1 MGVNEKLLAVQTE
14 LKAPKNQYNSFG
26 KYKYRSCEDIL
37 EGVKPVLAKNK
48 ATLVVSDDIV
58 QVGERFY
65 VEAIAKFIDIET
77 GDSIQN
83 TAFARE
89 SDDKKGMDAAQV
101 TGATSSYARKYALN
115 GLFLIDDTKDADTD
129 EYANQQNKAAKKNT
143 KAESK
148 TDEQKNAEMAASV
161 DKTLVPNGG
170 KVTDEQKAKIKS
182 EMERTGIH
190 ENVILSMFKAKSVDS
205 LTDVQ
210 AVAILNKFA
219 KTPNKKDVD

>member
-58 QVGERFY
+58 LVGERYY
-65 VEAIAKFIDIET
+65 VKAMAEFIDIET
-77 GDSIQN
+77 GDSVKN
-83 TAFARE
+83 VAFARE
-89 SDDKKGMDAAQV
+89 SDNKKGMDEAQV

-129 EYANQQNKAAKKNT
+129 EYANQQNRPAKKNP

-148 TDEQKNAEMAASV
+148 TDEQKNAEMVASV
-161 DKTLVPNGG
+161 DKSIMPIQGEKITA
-170 KVTDEQKAKIKS
+170 EQIAKIQS
-182 EMERTGIH
+182 ELIRTG
-190 ENVILSMFKAKSVDS
+190 VSLATILATAKVDSIEKMSSTTAYSIINKLAKSHDK
-205 LTDVQ
+205 D
-210 AVAILNKFA
+210 A
-219 KTPNKKDVD
+219 K